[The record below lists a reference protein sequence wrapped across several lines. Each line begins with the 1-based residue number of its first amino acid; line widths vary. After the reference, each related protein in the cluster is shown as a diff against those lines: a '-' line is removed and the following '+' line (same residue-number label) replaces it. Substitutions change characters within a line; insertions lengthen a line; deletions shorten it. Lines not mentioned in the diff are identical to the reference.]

1 MTRLAL
7 ILCAFVRAPLFVG
20 FPGLEGMLLPFCA
33 GDCSSKGGAGPMA
46 LSEQELQHIAVADV
60 ERQVAGVEAVYKAL
74 MSQVTDSPCCH

>member
-1 MTRLAL
+1 
-7 ILCAFVRAPLFVG
+7 
-20 FPGLEGMLLPFCA
+20 
-33 GDCSSKGGAGPMA
+33 MA